1 MRRIGAEQARET
13 VDFGT
18 ASAQRRA
25 PAIHRPRPTMAD
37 GDVSVDQLSA
47 LALAGSLAWASGIR
61 LYATIFV
68 VGLLGRLEYLH
79 LPEPLL
85 VLAHTWVLAAS
96 GIMVAGEF
104 FADKVPGFD
113 SVWDALHTFI
123 RIPAGAF
130 LAWGAMGDATPAVQ
144 TAAAILGGFVAG
156 GTHLAK
162 SGGRAVV
169 NTSPEPLSNW
179 TLSFGED
186 GLVLGGLFLAITH
199 PVAFLVLLAAFLAIV
214 IGLLPRL
221 LRFLVALVQRLR
233 GRDGDT
239 VPMTRV

>member
-1 MRRIGAEQARET
+1 MR
-13 VDFGT
+13 
-18 ASAQRRA
+18 
-25 PAIHRPRPTMAD
+25 D
-37 GDVSVDQLSA
+37 GDVSVDHIA
-47 LALAGSLAWASGIR
+47 ELALAGSLAWASGLR
-61 LYATIFV
+61 LYATIFI

-79 LPEPLL
+79 PPEPLL
-85 VLAHTWVLAAS
+85 VLEHTWVLAAA

-130 LAWGAMGDATPAVQ
+130 LAWGAMGDATPAAQ
-144 TAAAILGGFVAG
+144 AIAAILGGLVAG

-162 SGGRAVV
+162 SGGRAVI

-199 PVAFLVLLAAFLAIV
+199 PLAFLVLLAVFVALV
-214 IGLLPRL
+214 IGLLPKL
-221 LRFLVALVQRLR
+221 FRFLTGLFRRPR
-233 GRDGDT
+233 GGDSAR
-239 VPMTRV
+239 PGLGARARGGR

>member
-1 MRRIGAEQARET
+1 MDYPSQ
-13 VDFGT
+13 
-18 ASAQRRA
+18 
-25 PAIHRPRPTMAD
+25 
-37 GDVSVDQLSA
+37 

-61 LYATIFV
+61 LYATIFI

-79 LPEPLL
+79 LPEPLF
-85 VLAHTWVLAAS
+85 VLEHTWVLAAS

-113 SVWDALHTFI
+113 SVWDAIHTFV

-130 LAWGAMGDATPAVQ
+130 LAWGAMGDATPAAQ
-144 TAAAILGGFVAG
+144 TAAAILGGLVAG

-162 SGGRAVV
+162 SGGRAVI

-186 GLVLGGLFLAITH
+186 GLVLGGLFLAVPH
-199 PVAFLVLLAAFLAIV
+199 PLAFLVLLALFLALV
-214 IGLLPRL
+214 IWLLPKLFRVL
-221 LRFLVALVQRLR
+221 AGMFQKLRS
-233 GRDGDT
+233 RDGDST
-239 VPMTRV
+239 MPAARG

>member
-1 MRRIGAEQARET
+1 
-13 VDFGT
+13 
-18 ASAQRRA
+18 
-25 PAIHRPRPTMAD
+25 
-37 GDVSVDQLSA
+37 VDQLSA

-61 LYATIFV
+61 LYATVFV
-68 VGLLGRLEYLH
+68 VGLLGRLDYLD

-85 VLAHTWVLAAS
+85 VLEHTWMLAAS

-113 SVWDALHTFI
+113 SIWDALHTFI

-130 LAWGAMGDATPAVQ
+130 LAWGAMGDSTPGAQ
-144 TAAAILGGFVAG
+144 LAAAILGGFVAG

-162 SGGRAVV
+162 SGGRAVI

-199 PVAFLVLLAAFLAIV
+199 PLAFLVLLAVFLAIV
-214 IGLLPRL
+214 IWFVPKL
-221 LRFLVALVQRLR
+221 LRFLASLVRQFRGGDAGPPRPQRSR
-233 GRDGDT
+233 A
-239 VPMTRV
+239 